1 MADRI
6 QLNPKSN
13 AQLSRRGLIIGG
25 LQTAFIAALAVRMR
39 KLQVE
44 DASEYRL
51 LADENRINIRLI
63 APSRG
68 EIYDRN
74 GKVIAR
80 NEQSFRIT
88 IVKEDAGDIEQT
100 LYSLSNLIKISQN
113 DAKRVIEEIERSAP
127 FLPVT
132 VRDQLSFEEIAR
144 IATNSPILPGVSVEQ
159 GLSRVYPLIE
169 SYAHVVGYVGPVS
182 DNDLKDGNESNP
194 LLKIPR
200 FQVGKVGIERQF
212 EDVLRG
218 SAGVMKVEVN
228 ALGRVMRNLD
238 RKEGKPG
245 NNIQLTVDTEL
256 QAYIQARLGSESASA
271 VVMNCKNGEILAIAS
286 SPSYDPNKFV
296 KGISYS
302 DFNEL
307 RDNEFRPLASKTVQ
321 DAYPPGS
328 TFKIVT
334 ALAALEA
341 NIISPKDNFSCDGK
355 MEISN
360 RFFHCWKKGGHGEM
374 DLAKSL
380 IESCDV
386 YFYEL
391 ALKVG
396 IERINEMA
404 TQLGLGIQHDV
415 PMSAITKGL
424 VPSREWK
431 LKNREQ
437 EWLVGDTVNA
447 SIGQG
452 YVLSS
457 PLQLA
462 VMAARLASGRNVKP
476 MLTKSINGQNVN
488 DDKEFE
494 DLKVGKANLNII
506 RKALFK
512 ASNDRRGTGYGSR
525 IINNKYRMAGKTGTS
540 QVRNITDAERE
551 NGVTKNEDLP
561 WKRRDHAL
569 FINFAP
575 YDDPEIA
582 VSVVVEHGG
591 AGSKSAAPIARD
603 ITLQALFKGT
613 PPLGVYPA
621 KDRTAIFEQQK
632 RLKEILQ
639 ELEMNRKNKA

>member
-13 AQLSRRGLIIGG
+13 AKLSRRGLIIGG
-25 LQTAFIAALAVRMR
+25 LQTAFIAGLAVRMR

-63 APSRG
+63 APARG

-307 RDNEFRPLASKTVQ
+307 RENELRPLASKTVQ

-328 TFKIVT
+328 TFKVVT

-341 NIISPKDNFSCDGK
+341 NIISPKDNFSCGGK

-360 RFFHCWKKGGHGEM
+360 RFFHCWKRGGHGEM
-374 DLAKSL
+374 DLANSL
-380 IESCDV
+380 IES
-386 YFYEL
+386 
-391 ALKVG
+391 
-396 IERINEMA
+396 
-404 TQLGLGIQHDV
+404 
-415 PMSAITKGL
+415 
-424 VPSREWK
+424 
-431 LKNREQ
+431 
-437 EWLVGDTVNA
+437 
-447 SIGQG
+447 
-452 YVLSS
+452 
-457 PLQLA
+457 
-462 VMAARLASGRNVKP
+462 
-476 MLTKSINGQNVN
+476 
-488 DDKEFE
+488 DKAMFF
-494 DLKVGKANLNII
+494 LHHFN
-506 RKALFK
+506 
-512 ASNDRRGTGYGSR
+512 
-525 IINNKYRMAGKTGTS
+525 
-540 QVRNITDAERE
+540 
-551 NGVTKNEDLP
+551 
-561 WKRRDHAL
+561 
-569 FINFAP
+569 
-575 YDDPEIA
+575 
-582 VSVVVEHGG
+582 
-591 AGSKSAAPIARD
+591 
-603 ITLQALFKGT
+603 
-613 PPLGVYPA
+613 
-621 KDRTAIFEQQK
+621 
-632 RLKEILQ
+632 
-639 ELEMNRKNKA
+639 

>member
-13 AQLSRRGLIIGG
+13 AKLSRRGLIIGG
-25 LQTAFIAALAVRMR
+25 LQTAFIAGLAVRMR

-63 APSRG
+63 APARG

-169 SYAHVVGYVGPVS
+169 TYAHVVGYVGPVS

-212 EDVLRG
+212 EAVLRG

-396 IERINEMA
+396 IDRINEMA

-437 EWLVGDTVNA
+437 DWLVGDTVNA

-452 YVLSS
+452 YVLPS

-476 MLTKSINGQNVN
+476 MLTKSINGQNVY

-512 ASNDRRGTGYGSR
+512 ASNDRRGTAYGSR

>member
-13 AQLSRRGLIIGG
+13 AKLSRRGLIIGG
-25 LQTAFIAALAVRMR
+25 LQTAFIAGLAVRMR

-63 APSRG
+63 APARG

-113 DAKRVIEEIERSAP
+113 NAKRVIEEIERSAP

-132 VRDQLSFEEIAR
+132 VKDRLSFEEIAR
-144 IATNSPILPGVSVEQ
+144 IAANSPILPGVSVEQ

-182 DNDLKDGNESNP
+182 DTDLKDGNESNP

-307 RDNEFRPLASKTVQ
+307 RENELRPLASKTVQ

-360 RFFHCWKKGGHGEM
+360 RFFHCWKKDGHGEM

-380 IESCDV
+380 SESCDV

-476 MLTKSINGQNVN
+476 ILTKSINGQNFH

-494 DLKVGKANLNII
+494 DLKVDKANLNII

-512 ASNDRRGTGYGSR
+512 ASNDRRGTAYGSR

-621 KDRTAIFEQQK
+621 KDRTTIFEQQK
-632 RLKEILQ
+632 KLKEILQ
-639 ELEMNRKNKA
+639 KLEMNRKNKA

>member
-13 AQLSRRGLIIGG
+13 AKLSRRGLIIGG
-25 LQTAFIAALAVRMR
+25 LQTAFIAGLAVRMR

-63 APSRG
+63 APARG

-307 RDNEFRPLASKTVQ
+307 RENELRPLASKTVQ

-360 RFFHCWKKGGHGEM
+360 RFFHCWKKDGHGEM

-437 EWLVGDTVNA
+437 DWLVGDTVNA

-476 MLTKSINGQNVN
+476 MLTKSINGQNVH

-494 DLKVGKANLNII
+494 DLKVDKANLNII

-512 ASNDRRGTGYGSR
+512 ASNDRRGTAYGSR

>member
-13 AQLSRRGLIIGG
+13 AKLSRRGLIIGG
-25 LQTAFIAALAVRMR
+25 LQTAFIAGLAVRMR

-63 APSRG
+63 APARG

-307 RDNEFRPLASKTVQ
+307 RENELRPLASKTVQ

-328 TFKIVT
+328 TFKVVT

-476 MLTKSINGQNVN
+476 MLTKSINGQNVH

-494 DLKVGKANLNII
+494 DLKVDKANLNII
-506 RKALFK
+506 RKALFQ
-512 ASNDRRGTGYGSR
+512 ASNDRKGTAYGSR

>member
-13 AQLSRRGLIIGG
+13 AKLSRRGLIIGG
-25 LQTAFIAALAVRMR
+25 LQTAFIAGLAVRMR

-63 APSRG
+63 APARG

-476 MLTKSINGQNVN
+476 ILTKSINGQNVH
-488 DDKEFE
+488 DDEEFE

-512 ASNDRRGTGYGSR
+512 ASNDRRGTAYGSR

-632 RLKEILQ
+632 RLREILQ

>member
-25 LQTAFIAALAVRMR
+25 LQTAFIAALAVKMR

-100 LYSLSNLIKISQN
+100 LYSLSNLTKISQN

-132 VRDQLSFEEIAR
+132 VRDQLSFKEIAR
-144 IATNSPILPGVSVEQ
+144 IATNSPTLPGVSVEE

-169 SYAHVVGYVGPVS
+169 TYAHVVGYVGPVS

-212 EDVLRG
+212 EGTLRG
-218 SAGVMKVEVN
+218 SAGIMKVEVN

-245 NNIQLTVDTEL
+245 KNIQLTVDTEL

-302 DFNEL
+302 DFDEL
-307 RDNEFRPLASKTVQ
+307 RDNELRPLASKTVQ

-334 ALAALEA
+334 ALAALKA
-341 NIISPKDNFSCDGK
+341 NIISPKENFSCDGK

-374 DLAKSL
+374 DLEKSL
-380 IESCDV
+380 SESCDV

-396 IERINEMA
+396 IERISEMA
-404 TQLGLGIQHDV
+404 NELGLGIQHDI

-431 LKNREQ
+431 LKNRKQ
-437 EWLVGDTVNA
+437 DWLVGDTVNA

-462 VMAARLASGRNVKP
+462 VMAARIASGKNVKP
-476 MLTKSINGQNVN
+476 SLTKSINGQNVH
-488 DDKEFE
+488 DGKKIE
-494 DLKVGKANLNII
+494 DLKVDKAHLKII
-506 RKALFK
+506 WKALFQ
-512 ASNDRRGTGYGSR
+512 ASNDRRGTAYGSR
-525 IINNKYRMAGKTGTS
+525 VINDKYRMAGKTGTS

-561 WKRRDHAL
+561 WQKRDHAL

-632 RLKEILQ
+632 KLREILKG
-639 ELEMNRKNKA
+639 LEMNRKNKA

>member
-1 MADRI
+1 
-6 QLNPKSN
+6 K
-13 AQLSRRGLIIGG
+13 
-25 LQTAFIAALAVRMR
+25 
-39 KLQVE
+39 
-44 DASEYRL
+44 
-51 LADENRINIRLI
+51 
-63 APSRG
+63 
-68 EIYDRN
+68 
-74 GKVIAR
+74 
-80 NEQSFRIT
+80 
-88 IVKEDAGDIEQT
+88 T
-100 LYSLSNLIKISQN
+100 LYSLSNLIKISQK

-144 IATNSPILPGVSVEQ
+144 IAANSPILPGVSVEQ

-182 DNDLKDGNESNP
+182 DTELKDGNESNP
-194 LLKIPR
+194 LLKIHR

-307 RDNEFRPLASKTVQ
+307 RENELRPLASKTVQ

-360 RFFHCWKKGGHGEM
+360 RFFHCWKKDGHGEM

-380 IESCDV
+380 SESCDV

-437 EWLVGDTVNA
+437 DWLVGDTVNA

-476 MLTKSINGQNVN
+476 ILTKSINGQNFH

-494 DLKVGKANLNII
+494 DLKVDKVNLNII

-512 ASNDRRGTGYGSR
+512 ASNDRRGTAYGSR

-621 KDRTAIFEQQK
+621 KDRTTIFEQQK

-639 ELEMNRKNKA
+639 KLEMNRKNKA

>member
-1 MADRI
+1 MAERI

-13 AQLSRRGLIIGG
+13 AKLSRRGLIIGG
-25 LQTAFIAALAVRMR
+25 LQTAFIAGLAVRMR
-39 KLQVE
+39 QLQVE
-44 DASEYRL
+44 DANEYRL

-63 APSRG
+63 APARG

-88 IVKEDAGDIEQT
+88 IVEEDAGDIEQT
-100 LYSLSNLIKISQN
+100 LYSLSNLIKISPK

-144 IATNSPILPGVSVEQ
+144 IAANSPTLPGVSVEQ
-159 GLSRVYPLIE
+159 GLSRVYPLNE
-169 SYAHVVGYVGPVS
+169 SYAHIVGYVGPVS
-182 DNDLKDGNESNP
+182 DNDLQDGNESNP

-212 EDVLRG
+212 ENVLRG

-238 RKEGKPG
+238 RKEGKRG

-256 QAYIQARLGSESASA
+256 QAYIQARLGSQSASA
-271 VVMNCKNGEILAIAS
+271 VVMNCKSGEIIAIAS

-307 RDNEFRPLASKTVQ
+307 RDNELRPLASKTVQ

-360 RFFHCWKKGGHGEM
+360 RFFHCWKKDGHGEM
-374 DLAKSL
+374 DLAESL
-380 IESCDV
+380 SESCDV

-396 IERINEMA
+396 IERISEMA
-404 TQLGLGIQHDV
+404 TQLGLGIKHDI

-424 VPSREWK
+424 VPSRDWK

-462 VMAARLASGRNVKP
+462 VMTARLASGKIIKP
-476 MLTKSINGQNVN
+476 ILTKSINGQNFHN
-488 DDKEFE
+488 DKEIE
-494 DLKVGKANLNII
+494 DLKVDKANLKII
-506 RKALFK
+506 RKALFE
-512 ASNDRRGTGYGSR
+512 ASNDRRGTAYGSR
-525 IINNKYRMAGKTGTS
+525 IINKKYRMAGKTGTS
-540 QVRNITDAERE
+540 QVRNITDVERE
-551 NGVTKNEDLP
+551 SGVTKNEDLP

-575 YDDPEIA
+575 YDDPKIA

-632 RLKEILQ
+632 KLKEILKV
-639 ELEMNRKNKA
+639 LEINRKNKA

>member
-13 AQLSRRGLIIGG
+13 AKLSRRGLIIGG
-25 LQTAFIAALAVRMR
+25 LQTAFIAGLAVRMR

-63 APSRG
+63 APARG

-113 DAKRVIEEIERSAP
+113 NAKRVIEEIERSAP

-132 VRDQLSFEEIAR
+132 VKDRLSFEEIAR
-144 IATNSPILPGVSVEQ
+144 IAANSPILPGVSVEQ

-182 DNDLKDGNESNP
+182 DTDLKDGNESNP

-307 RDNEFRPLASKTVQ
+307 RENELRPLASKTVQ

-360 RFFHCWKKGGHGEM
+360 RFFHCWKKDGHGEM

-380 IESCDV
+380 SESCDV

-437 EWLVGDTVNA
+437 DWLVGDTVNA

-476 MLTKSINGQNVN
+476 ILTKSINGQNFH

-494 DLKVGKANLNII
+494 DLKVDKVNLNII

-512 ASNDRRGTGYGSR
+512 ASNDRRGTAYGSR

-632 RLKEILQ
+632 RLREILQ

>member
-13 AQLSRRGLIIGG
+13 AKLSRRGLIIGG
-25 LQTAFIAALAVRMR
+25 LQTAFIAGLAVRMR

-63 APSRG
+63 APARG

-113 DAKRVIEEIERSAP
+113 NAKRVIEEIERSAP

-132 VRDQLSFEEIAR
+132 VKDRLSFEEIAR
-144 IATNSPILPGVSVEQ
+144 IAANSPILPGVSVEQ

-182 DNDLKDGNESNP
+182 DTDLKDGNESNP

-307 RDNEFRPLASKTVQ
+307 RENELRPLASKTVQ

-360 RFFHCWKKGGHGEM
+360 RFFHCWKKDGHGEM

-380 IESCDV
+380 SESCDV

-424 VPSREWK
+424 VPNREWK

-437 EWLVGDTVNA
+437 DWLVGDTVNA

-476 MLTKSINGQNVN
+476 ILTKSINGQNFH

-494 DLKVGKANLNII
+494 DLKVGKANLDIV

-512 ASNDRRGTGYGSR
+512 AINDRRGTAYGSR

-632 RLKEILQ
+632 KLREILKV
-639 ELEMNRKNKA
+639 LEMNRKNKA

>member
-13 AQLSRRGLIIGG
+13 AKLSRRGLIIGG
-25 LQTAFIAALAVRMR
+25 LQTAFIASLAVRMR

-63 APSRG
+63 APARG

-113 DAKRVIEEIERSAP
+113 DAKRVFDEIERSAP

-159 GLSRVYPLIE
+159 GLSRVYPLIG

-302 DFNEL
+302 DFNKL
-307 RDNEFRPLASKTVQ
+307 RDNELRPLASKTVQ

-334 ALAALEA
+334 ALAALKA
-341 NIISPKDNFSCDGK
+341 NIIKPKDNFSCDGK
-355 MEISN
+355 MEISS
-360 RFFHCWKKGGHGEM
+360 RLFHCWKKGGHGEM

-380 IESCDV
+380 SESCDV

-396 IERINEMA
+396 IEKINEMA

-415 PMSAITKGL
+415 PMSAITKG
-424 VPSREWK
+424 
-431 LKNREQ
+431 
-437 EWLVGDTVNA
+437 
-447 SIGQG
+447 
-452 YVLSS
+452 
-457 PLQLA
+457 
-462 VMAARLASGRNVKP
+462 
-476 MLTKSINGQNVN
+476 
-488 DDKEFE
+488 
-494 DLKVGKANLNII
+494 
-506 RKALFK
+506 
-512 ASNDRRGTGYGSR
+512 
-525 IINNKYRMAGKTGTS
+525 
-540 QVRNITDAERE
+540 
-551 NGVTKNEDLP
+551 
-561 WKRRDHAL
+561 
-569 FINFAP
+569 
-575 YDDPEIA
+575 
-582 VSVVVEHGG
+582 
-591 AGSKSAAPIARD
+591 
-603 ITLQALFKGT
+603 
-613 PPLGVYPA
+613 
-621 KDRTAIFEQQK
+621 
-632 RLKEILQ
+632 
-639 ELEMNRKNKA
+639 

>member
-13 AQLSRRGLIIGG
+13 AKLSRRGLIIGG
-25 LQTAFIAALAVRMR
+25 LQTAFIAGLAVRMR

-63 APSRG
+63 APARG

-476 MLTKSINGQNVN
+476 VLTKSINGQNVH
-488 DDKEFE
+488 DDEEFE

-512 ASNDRRGTGYGSR
+512 ASNDRRGTAYGSR

-621 KDRTAIFEQQK
+621 KDRTDIFEQQK
-632 RLKEILQ
+632 RLREILQ

>member
-13 AQLSRRGLIIGG
+13 AKLSRRGLIIGG
-25 LQTAFIAALAVRMR
+25 LQTAFIAGLAVRMR

-63 APSRG
+63 APARG

-341 NIISPKDNFSCDGK
+341 NIISPKDNFSCVGK

-476 MLTKSINGQNVN
+476 MLTKSINGQNVH

-494 DLKVGKANLNII
+494 DLKVDKTNLNII

-512 ASNDRRGTGYGSR
+512 ASNDRRGTAYASR

-621 KDRTAIFEQQK
+621 KDRTDIFEQQK
-632 RLKEILQ
+632 RLREILQ

>member
-13 AQLSRRGLIIGG
+13 AKLSRRGLIIGG
-25 LQTAFIAALAVRMR
+25 LQTAFIAGLAVRMR

-63 APSRG
+63 APARG

-169 SYAHVVGYVGPVS
+169 NYAHVVGYVGPVS

-271 VVMNCKNGEILAIAS
+271 VVMNCKSGEILAIAS

-360 RFFHCWKKGGHGEM
+360 RFFHCWKRGGHGEM

-437 EWLVGDTVNA
+437 DWLVGDTVNA

-476 MLTKSINGQNVN
+476 MLTKSINGQNVH

-494 DLKVGKANLNII
+494 DLKVDKANLNII

-512 ASNDRRGTGYGSR
+512 ASNDRRGTAYGSR

-632 RLKEILQ
+632 RLREILK
-639 ELEMNRKNKA
+639 ELEINRKNKA

>member
-13 AQLSRRGLIIGG
+13 AKLSRRGLIIGG
-25 LQTAFIAALAVRMR
+25 LQTAFIAGLAVRMR

-63 APSRG
+63 APARG

-144 IATNSPILPGVSVEQ
+144 IATNSPTLPGVSVEE
-159 GLSRVYPLIE
+159 GLSRVYPLTQT
-169 SYAHVVGYVGPVS
+169 YAHVVGYVGPVS
-182 DNDLKDGNESNP
+182 DNDLNDGNESNP

-212 EDVLRG
+212 EGVLRG

-476 MLTKSINGQNVN
+476 LLTKSINGQNVH
-488 DDKEFE
+488 DGKKIE
-494 DLKVGKANLNII
+494 DLKIDKAHLKII
-506 RKALFK
+506 RKALFQ
-512 ASNDRRGTGYGSR
+512 ASNDRRGTAYGSR
-525 IINNKYRMAGKTGTS
+525 VINNKYRMAGKTGTS

-561 WKRRDHAL
+561 WKKRDHAL

-621 KDRTAIFEQQK
+621 KDRTDIFEQQK
-632 RLKEILQ
+632 RLREILQ

>member
-13 AQLSRRGLIIGG
+13 AKLSRRGLIIGG
-25 LQTAFIAALAVRMR
+25 LQTAFIAGLAVRMR

-63 APSRG
+63 APARG

-88 IVKEDAGDIEQT
+88 IVKEDAGDIEQS

-113 DAKRVIEEIERSAP
+113 DAKRVLEEIERSAP

-341 NIISPKDNFSCDGK
+341 NIISPKDNFSCNGK

-396 IERINEMA
+396 IERINQMA

-462 VMAARLASGRNVKP
+462 VMVARLASGRNVKP
-476 MLTKSINGQNVN
+476 ILTKSINGQNIN

-512 ASNDRRGTGYGSR
+512 ASNDRRGTAYGSR

-639 ELEMNRKNKA
+639 ELKINRKNKA

>member
-13 AQLSRRGLIIGG
+13 AKLSRRGLIIGG
-25 LQTAFIAALAVRMR
+25 LQTAFIAGLAVRMR

-63 APSRG
+63 APARG

-476 MLTKSINGQNVN
+476 MLTKSINGQNVH

-494 DLKVGKANLNII
+494 DLKVDKTNLNII

-512 ASNDRRGTGYGSR
+512 ASNDRRGTAYASR

-621 KDRTAIFEQQK
+621 KDRTDIFEQQK
-632 RLKEILQ
+632 RLREILQ

>member
-13 AQLSRRGLIIGG
+13 AKLSRRGLIIGG
-25 LQTAFIAALAVRMR
+25 LQTAFIAGLAVRMR

-63 APSRG
+63 APARG

-113 DAKRVIEEIERSAP
+113 NAKRVIEEIERSAP

-132 VRDQLSFEEIAR
+132 VKDRLSFEEIAR
-144 IATNSPILPGVSVEQ
+144 IAANSPILPGVSVEQ

-182 DNDLKDGNESNP
+182 DTDLKDGNESNP

-228 ALGRVMRNLD
+228 ALGRVIRNLD

-307 RDNEFRPLASKTVQ
+307 RENELRPLASKTVQ

-360 RFFHCWKKGGHGEM
+360 RFFHCWKKDGHGEM

-380 IESCDV
+380 SESCDV

-424 VPSREWK
+424 VPNREWK

-437 EWLVGDTVNA
+437 DWLVGDTVNA

-476 MLTKSINGQNVN
+476 ILTKSINGQNFH

-494 DLKVGKANLNII
+494 DLKVDKVNLNII

-512 ASNDRRGTGYGSR
+512 ASNDRRGTAYGSR

-591 AGSKSAAPIARD
+591 GGSKSAAPIARD

-613 PPLGVYPA
+613 PPLGVYPS
-621 KDRTAIFEQQK
+621 KDRTTIFEQQK

-639 ELEMNRKNKA
+639 KLEMNRKNKA

>member
-13 AQLSRRGLIIGG
+13 AKLSRRGLIIGG
-25 LQTAFIAALAVRMR
+25 LQTAFIAGLAVRMR

-63 APSRG
+63 APARG

-113 DAKRVIEEIERSAP
+113 DAKRVFEEIERSAP

-169 SYAHVVGYVGPVS
+169 NYAHVVGYVGPVS

-245 NNIQLTVDTEL
+245 SNIQLTVDTEL

-307 RDNEFRPLASKTVQ
+307 RENELRPLASKTVQ

-396 IERINEMA
+396 IDRINEMA

-476 MLTKSINGQNVN
+476 MLTKSINGQNVH

-494 DLKVGKANLNII
+494 DLKVDKANLNII

-512 ASNDRRGTGYGSR
+512 ASNDRRGTAYGSR

-621 KDRTAIFEQQK
+621 KDRTDIFEQQK
-632 RLKEILQ
+632 RLREILQ

>member
-13 AQLSRRGLIIGG
+13 AKLSRRGLIIGG
-25 LQTAFIAALAVRMR
+25 LQTAFIAGLAVRMR

-63 APSRG
+63 APARG

-307 RDNEFRPLASKTVQ
+307 RENELRPLASKTVQ

-328 TFKIVT
+328 TFKVVT

-360 RFFHCWKKGGHGEM
+360 RFFHCWKKDGHGEM

-380 IESCDV
+380 SESCDV

-512 ASNDRRGTGYGSR
+512 ASNDRRGTAYGSR

>member
-13 AQLSRRGLIIGG
+13 AKLSRRGLIIGG
-25 LQTAFIAALAVRMR
+25 LQTAFIAGLAVRMR

-63 APSRG
+63 APARG

-476 MLTKSINGQNVN
+476 MLTKSINGQNVH
-488 DDKEFE
+488 DVKEFE
-494 DLKVGKANLNII
+494 DLKVDKTNLNII

-512 ASNDRRGTGYGSR
+512 ASNDRRGTAYGSR

-540 QVRNITDAERE
+540 QVRNITDVERE

-621 KDRTAIFEQQK
+621 KDRTDIFEQQK
-632 RLKEILQ
+632 RLREILQ

>member
-6 QLNPKSN
+6 QLNQKSY
-13 AQLSRRGLIIGG
+13 AKLSRRGLILGG
-25 LQTAFIAALAVRMR
+25 LQVVFIACLATRMR
-39 KLQVE
+39 KLQIE
-44 DASEYRL
+44 EASEYRL

-68 EIYDRN
+68 EVYDRN
-74 GKVIAR
+74 GKIVAR

-100 LYSLSNLIKISQN
+100 LYSLSNLIKISQT
-113 DAKRVIEEIERSAP
+113 DATRVIEEIGRSAP

-132 VRDQLSFEEIAR
+132 VRDQLSFDEIAR
-144 IATNSPILPGVSVEQ
+144 IAANTPNLPGVSVEQ
-159 GLSRVYPLIE
+159 GLSRIYPSFE

-182 DNDLKDGNESNP
+182 DNDLKRGNESNP

-200 FQVGKVGIERQF
+200 FQVGKVGVEKYY
-212 EDVLRG
+212 EDILRG

-256 QAYIQARLGSESASA
+256 QSYIQARLGSESASA
-271 VVMNCKNGEILAIAS
+271 VVMNCRNGEILAIAS

-307 RDNEFRPLASKTVQ
+307 RDNIFRPLASKTVQ

-341 NIISPKDNFSCDGK
+341 KIIGPKDSFSCDGK
-355 MEISN
+355 MEVSN
-360 RFFHCWKKGGHGEM
+360 RFFHCWKKGGHGKM

-380 IESCDV
+380 SESCDV

-391 ALKVG
+391 AIKVG
-396 IERINEMA
+396 IERINKMA
-404 TQLGLGIQHDV
+404 MKLVIGIKHDI
-415 PMSAITKGL
+415 PMSAITNGL
-424 VPSREWK
+424 VPSKEWK
-431 LKNREQ
+431 LNNRKQ

-462 VMAARLASGRNVKP
+462 VMAARLASGKNVKP
-476 MLTKSINGQNVN
+476 VLTKSINGRNIH
-488 DDKEFE
+488 
-494 DLKVGKANLNII
+494 DLENIKDLDI
-506 RKALFK
+506 EKPHLKIVKDALFQ
-512 ASNDRRGTGYGSR
+512 ASNDRRGTAYGSR
-525 IINNKYRMAGKTGTS
+525 IINNAYRIAGKTGTS
-540 QVRNITDAERE
+540 QVRNITDSERE

-561 WKRRDHAL
+561 WKRRDHGL
-569 FINFAP
+569 FLNFAP
-575 YDDPEIA
+575 YENPEIA

-603 ITLQALFKGT
+603 ITLQALFKGK
-613 PPLGVYPA
+613 PPLEVYPA
-621 KDRTAIFEQQK
+621 KDRAAILEQQNK
-632 RLKEILQ
+632 LGKVLKELEIL
-639 ELEMNRKNKA
+639 RRNKV

>member
-13 AQLSRRGLIIGG
+13 AKLSRRGLIIGG
-25 LQTAFIAALAVRMR
+25 LQTAFIAGLAVRMR

-63 APSRG
+63 APARG

-113 DAKRVIEEIERSAP
+113 NAKRVIEEIERSAP

-132 VRDQLSFEEIAR
+132 VKDRLSFEEIAR
-144 IATNSPILPGVSVEQ
+144 IAANSPILPGVSVEQ

-182 DNDLKDGNESNP
+182 DTDLKDGNESNP

-307 RDNEFRPLASKTVQ
+307 RENELRPLASKTVQ

-360 RFFHCWKKGGHGEM
+360 RFFHCWKKDGHGEM

-380 IESCDV
+380 SESCDV

-424 VPSREWK
+424 VPNREWK

-437 EWLVGDTVNA
+437 DWLVGDTVNA

-476 MLTKSINGQNVN
+476 ILTKSINGQNFH

-494 DLKVGKANLNII
+494 DLKVDKVNLNII

-512 ASNDRRGTGYGSR
+512 ASNDRRGTAYGSR

-591 AGSKSAAPIARD
+591 GGSKSAAPIARD

-613 PPLGVYPA
+613 PPLGVYPS
-621 KDRTAIFEQQK
+621 KDRTTIFEQQK

-639 ELEMNRKNKA
+639 KLEMNRKNKA

>member
-13 AQLSRRGLIIGG
+13 AKLSRRGLIIGG
-25 LQTAFIAALAVRMR
+25 LQTAFIAGLAVRMR

-63 APSRG
+63 APARG

-238 RKEGKPG
+238 RREGKPG

-476 MLTKSINGQNVN
+476 MLTKSINGQNIH

-494 DLKVGKANLNII
+494 DLKVDKANLNII

-512 ASNDRRGTGYGSR
+512 ASNDRRGTAYGSR

-621 KDRTAIFEQQK
+621 KDRTTIFEQQK

>member
-13 AQLSRRGLIIGG
+13 AKLSRRGLIIGG
-25 LQTAFIAALAVRMR
+25 LQTAFIAGLAVRMR

-63 APSRG
+63 APARG

-113 DAKRVIEEIERSAP
+113 DAKRVFEEIERSAP

-307 RDNEFRPLASKTVQ
+307 RDNKFRPLASKTVQ

-341 NIISPKDNFSCDGK
+341 NIISPKDNFSCGGK

-396 IERINEMA
+396 IDRINEMA

-476 MLTKSINGQNVN
+476 MLTKSINGQNVH

-494 DLKVGKANLNII
+494 DLKVDRTNLNII

-512 ASNDRRGTGYGSR
+512 ASNDRRGTAYASR

>member
-1 MADRI
+1 M
-6 QLNPKSN
+6 
-13 AQLSRRGLIIGG
+13 
-25 LQTAFIAALAVRMR
+25 
-39 KLQVE
+39 
-44 DASEYRL
+44 
-51 LADENRINIRLI
+51 
-63 APSRG
+63 
-68 EIYDRN
+68 
-74 GKVIAR
+74 
-80 NEQSFRIT
+80 
-88 IVKEDAGDIEQT
+88 
-100 LYSLSNLIKISQN
+100 YSLSNLIKISQN

-476 MLTKSINGQNVN
+476 MLTKSINGQNVH

-494 DLKVGKANLNII
+494 DLKVDKANLNII

-512 ASNDRRGTGYGSR
+512 ASNDRRGTAYGSR

-621 KDRTAIFEQQK
+621 KDRTGIFEQQK
-632 RLKEILQ
+632 RLREILK

>member
-100 LYSLSNLIKISQN
+100 LYSLSNLIKITQN
-113 DAKRVIEEIERSAP
+113 DAKRVFEEIDRSAP

-144 IATNSPILPGVSVEQ
+144 IATNSPTLPGVSVEE
-159 GLSRVYPLIE
+159 GLSRVYPLTQT
-169 SYAHVVGYVGPVS
+169 YAHVVGYVGPVS
-182 DNDLKDGNESNP
+182 DNDLNDGNESNP

-212 EDVLRG
+212 EGVLRG

-245 NNIQLTVDTEL
+245 KNIQLTVDTEL

-302 DFNEL
+302 DFDKL
-307 RDNEFRPLASKTVQ
+307 RDNELRPLASKTVQ

-334 ALAALEA
+334 ALAALKA

-380 IESCDV
+380 SESCDV

-476 MLTKSINGQNVN
+476 LLTKSINGQNVH
-488 DDKEFE
+488 DGKKIE
-494 DLKVGKANLNII
+494 DLKIDKAHLKII
-506 RKALFK
+506 RKALFQ
-512 ASNDRRGTGYGSR
+512 ASNDRRGTAYGSR
-525 IINNKYRMAGKTGTS
+525 VINNKYRMAGKTGTS

-561 WKRRDHAL
+561 WKKRDHAL

-632 RLKEILQ
+632 KLREILKG
-639 ELEMNRKNKA
+639 LDMNRKNKA

>member
-13 AQLSRRGLIIGG
+13 AKLSRRGLIIGG
-25 LQTAFIAALAVRMR
+25 LQTAFIAGLAVRMR

-63 APSRG
+63 APARG

-169 SYAHVVGYVGPVS
+169 NYAHVVGYVGPVS

-307 RDNEFRPLASKTVQ
+307 RENELRPLASKTVQ

-437 EWLVGDTVNA
+437 DWLVGDTVNA

-476 MLTKSINGQNVN
+476 MLTKSINGQNVH

-494 DLKVGKANLNII
+494 DLKVDKANLNII

-512 ASNDRRGTGYGSR
+512 ASNDRRGTAYGSR

-632 RLKEILQ
+632 RLREILQ